1 MNEVLSLVEHSLR
14 IKSGEVTVV
23 NESILRAN
31 IGKLA
36 RVSALD
42 NGERA
47 AQARYLI
54 RAAALAWDIVPAS
67 IHALYLAL

>member
-1 MNEVLSLVEHSLR
+1 MNELLSIIEHSLR
-14 IKSGEVTVV
+14 VEGEVVTVV
-23 NESILRAN
+23 NESVLRSN

-54 RAAALAWDIVPAS
+54 RAAALA
-67 IHALYLAL
+67 

>member
-1 MNEVLSLVEHSLR
+1 MNLTDYGLSLDGETVLVE
-14 IKSGEVTVV
+14 

-36 RVSALD
+36 RLSALD
-42 NGERA
+42 GSEHA

-54 RAAALAWDIVPAS
+54 RAAAGVGHRPRF
-67 IHALYLAL
+67 HP